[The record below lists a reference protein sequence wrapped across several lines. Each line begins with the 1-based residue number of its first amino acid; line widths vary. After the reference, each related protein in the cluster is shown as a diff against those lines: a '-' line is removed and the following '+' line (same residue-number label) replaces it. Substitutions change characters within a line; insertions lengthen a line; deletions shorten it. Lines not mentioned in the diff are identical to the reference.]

1 MKIFSSFERT
11 DVSHLAD
18 LFHRLEGSKEGGEE
32 VGQDCEQV
40 DDVHEASYELPPLVF
55 EENLTKCNVILI
67 LVECLKERNIFSK
80 CLLSP
85 FQQNS
90 VQNQHLLLVITNLSG
105 QDMKRTRNSM
115 VNQVMYIAS
124 RISIVSLESEIKIA

>member
-55 EENLTKCNVILI
+55 EENLTKCNIILF
-67 LVECLKERNIFSK
+67 LVECLKQKIYTFPMPSISFSAK
-80 CLLSP
+80 FSAKP
-85 FQQNS
+85 TS
-90 VQNQHLLLVITNLSG
+90 VVVI
-105 QDMKRTRNSM
+105 KPIRTR
-115 VNQVMYIAS
+115 YEAD
-124 RISIVSLESEIKIA
+124 